1 MAIVQLIDNI
11 IQIKVEVI
19 VRLRDIMMSVVR
31 EIKINCIN
39 AQHTTQTL
47 S

>member
-19 VRLRDIMMSVVR
+19 VRLRDMLVVW
-31 EIKINCIN
+31 EVKIICIN
-39 AQHTTQTL
+39 AQHTTRTL